1 MSRRTRELLNENNE
15 RERAL
20 TAEANAALTDI
31 VVYLRASRLSEYEQE
46 LVRRDIAQMLLDGAA
61 RGQDAQEVI
70 GGDYRQFCDDIIAA
84 FPRRGMKERALEGV
98 RDALLMSAVL
108 LAIKTVSGALSSL
121 LTAGSAWAVTVTLGD
136 LISMALILA
145 ASCGIVLYICRSS
158 FEKKALKGWQAFAA
172 LFAVMFAI
180 MSASIFIKQ
189 PLFEMHTLLFA
200 LLPAAAFAGYKLLD
214 ARID

>member
-84 FPRRGMKERALEGV
+84 FPRPGMKERALEGV

-108 LAIKTVSGALSSL
+108 LGVSPVEGVLLQEPIRRLTSAAI
-121 LTAGSAWAVTVTLGD
+121 SAWRL
-136 LISMALILA
+136 
-145 ASCGIVLYICRSS
+145 
-158 FEKKALKGWQAFAA
+158 
-172 LFAVMFAI
+172 
-180 MSASIFIKQ
+180 
-189 PLFEMHTLLFA
+189 
-200 LLPAAAFAGYKLLD
+200 
-214 ARID
+214 

>member
-15 RERAL
+15 REKAL
-20 TAEANAALTDI
+20 TAESNAVLTDI

-46 LVRRDIAQMLLDGAA
+46 LVRRDISQMLLDGAA

-70 GGDYRQFCDDIIAA
+70 GGDYRQFCNDIIAA

-121 LTAGSAWAVTVTLGD
+121 LTAGSVWTVTVTLGD

-158 FEKKALKGWQAFAA
+158 FEEKALKGWQAFAA

-189 PLFEMHTLLFA
+189 PLFKMHTLLFA

>member
-20 TAEANAALTDI
+20 AAEANAALTDI

-98 RDALLMSAVL
+98 RDTLLMSAVL
-108 LAIKTVSGALSSL
+108 LAIKTVSGSLSSL

-145 ASCGIVLYICRSS
+145 AACGIVLYICRSS
-158 FEKKALKGWQAFAA
+158 FE
-172 LFAVMFAI
+172 
-180 MSASIFIKQ
+180 
-189 PLFEMHTLLFA
+189 E
-200 LLPAAAFAGYKLLD
+200 
-214 ARID
+214 

>member
-145 ASCGIVLYICRSS
+145 ASCGIVL
-158 FEKKALKGWQAFAA
+158 
-172 LFAVMFAI
+172 
-180 MSASIFIKQ
+180 
-189 PLFEMHTLLFA
+189 
-200 LLPAAAFAGYKLLD
+200 
-214 ARID
+214 